1 MKIDMHIHTRYSL
14 DGRGEP
20 KEFVKAA
27 KKKGLSGIAV
37 TDHNEIH
44 GALKAREYAEDM
56 DGFLVIVGEEISTR
70 EGHILAYNIRK
81 AVERDLTPEATIEK
95 IHEQGGFA
103 VAAHPGRFPSGL
115 KRNIIKGLG
124 FDGVES
130 LNGAT
135 IPCKNRKAK
144 KLAEKMKVGVVGG
157 SDSHFPDKVG
167 AAYTV
172 FEGSSLGAMD
182 VQQHVLQ
189 RRSEA
194 GGSSLAYHS
203 EAALALKIFIRWVA
217 RGGKNI

>member
-14 DGRGEP
+14 DGKGEP

-27 KKKGLSGIAV
+27 KKKALSGIAI

-44 GALKAREYAEDM
+44 GAIKGREYARDM
-56 DGFLVIVGEEISTR
+56 NDFLVIVGEEISTR
-70 EGHILAYNIRK
+70 DGHVLAYNIRK
-81 AVERDLTPEATIEK
+81 AIERDLTPEATIEK

-115 KRNIIKGLG
+115 KRNIIRDLK

-144 KLAEKMKVGVVGG
+144 KLAEKMKIGVIGG
-157 SDSHFPDKVG
+157 SDSHFPRKVG
-167 AAYTV
+167 AAYTE

-189 RRSEA
+189 RRSEP
-194 GGSSLAYHS
+194 GGRSLPYHS
-203 EAALALKIFIRWVA
+203 EAALALKIFMKWVA